1 MLGALCEVDLVCINQ
16 HDLMERTQQASL
28 MTKISTQ
35 AAKVLIWLG
44 DEDDTSP
51 LAFTLLKTC
60 ALIAQKAYTADT
72 QADIVA
78 FRGRRGRSERACRR
92 SEYVIRTSVL
102 GTIVVSPGASPC

>member
-1 MLGALCEVDLVCINQ
+1 MCINQ
-16 HDLMERTQQASL
+16 HDLMECTQQASL
-28 MTKISTQ
+28 MTKIFTQ

-44 DEDDTSP
+44 DEDDAS

-60 ALIAQKAYTADT
+60 ALLAQKPYTVDT

-78 FRGRRGRSERACRR
+78 FRGRRGRSERACTR